1 MKSWVEA
8 DSGRRL
14 ENGSYTEKRSSTYRK
29 VSMDTASERPTYTA
43 TTAAEGVMEA
53 LQILEG
59 RWKMTI
65 LFHLFD
71 KGTLRFLEL
80 SRAIP
85 GISEKMLIQQLK
97 KLEND
102 GIVARVVYPQVPP
115 KVEYSLT
122 PVGQALCPAL
132 DALLQWA
139 EQRKQ
144 VSMELNS

>member
-1 MKSWVEA
+1 MDQNQNEC
-8 DSGRRL
+8 
-14 ENGSYTEKRSSTYRK
+14 YTEKRSSTYEK
-29 VSMDTASERPTYTA
+29 VSMESSVPRPTYTPA
-43 TTAAEGVMEA
+43 TAADGVIEA

-71 KGTLRFLEL
+71 KGTLRFSEL

-85 GISEKMLIQQLK
+85 EVSEKMLIQQLR
-97 KLEND
+97 KLEQD

-132 DALLQWA
+132 DALLLWA
-139 EQRKQ
+139 EEWKRARGP
-144 VSMELNS
+144 E

>member
-1 MKSWVEA
+1 M
-8 DSGRRL
+8 
-14 ENGSYTEKRSSTYRK
+14 ENP
-29 VSMDTASERPTYTA
+29 APRPTYTPK
-43 TTAAEGVMEA
+43 TAADGVIEA

-71 KGTLRFLEL
+71 KGTLRFSEL

-85 GISEKMLIQQLK
+85 DVSEKMLIQQLK
-97 KLEND
+97 KLEQD

-132 DALLQWA
+132 DALLFWA
-139 EQRKQ
+139 EQWKQ
-144 VSMELNS
+144 VLVESNS